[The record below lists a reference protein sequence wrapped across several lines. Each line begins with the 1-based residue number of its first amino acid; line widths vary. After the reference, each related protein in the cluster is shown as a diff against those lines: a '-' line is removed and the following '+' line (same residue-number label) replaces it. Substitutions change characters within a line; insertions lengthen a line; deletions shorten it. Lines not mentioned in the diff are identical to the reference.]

1 MSKGD
6 LKTLEDDNAEL
17 RKQLE
22 FAGRRSSSVS
32 LLGKSKFQELLE
44 RDVTKLQAKICK
56 VIILLT
62 VCS

>member
-32 LLGKSKFQELLE
+32 LLGKSKFQELE